1 MDSSGSN
8 IGNFGRHQRKIL
20 PFEAGGAVWTEE
32 RFAEL
37 TAEARAKAAG
47 LNQHAI
53 GYGAL
58 AEAEW
63 KAANLPEPDLP
74 AMRKLRLER
83 IRAELARNDYC
94 GILLYDPL
102 NIRYAGDHTNMQLW
116 TAHDATRYMFIAT
129 DGPVVL
135 FEFQNCFH
143 LSDHTGVIDEVR
155 PAKSWIYMFTG
166 DLTPGGAQQWAGE
179 IADLI
184 AAHGGGNTRL
194 AVDHLDAA
202 GVTALGAFGVTVHN
216 GEAVMERV
224 RMIKSEH
231 ELACM
236 RRAINSCEQAMH
248 EMEASLKPGMTENDV
263 WAMLHH
269 GNIVRGGEWI
279 ETRLLASGP
288 RTNPWF
294 QECSAR
300 VIEAGDLV
308 AFDTDLI
315 GPYGYCCDVSRTW
328 LAGDGQPSNEQ
339 RDLYRIAAEQVAG
352 NITLLAP
359 GVTLKELS
367 QKAKLP
373 PPDCRPNRYGVLFHG
388 VGLCDEYPSVY
399 HPEDWGENHPD
410 EVLQPGMVIC
420 VESYIGRLGGREGV
434 KLEEQVL
441 ITESG
446 YQQLTTYPL
455 DQRLMGG

>member
-1 MDSSGSN
+1 MDSGGN
-8 IGNFGRHQRKIL
+8 IGSFKRHRRKIA
-20 PFEAGGAVWTEE
+20 PFEPGAAPWTPE
-32 RFAEL
+32 RVAEL
-37 TAEARAKAAG
+37 EAEARAKAAR

-63 KAANLPEPDLP
+63 RAANLPEPDLS
-74 AMRKLRLER
+74 AMRRLRLTR
-83 IRAELARNDYC
+83 IRAELAANDYC

-102 NIRYAGDHTNMQLW
+102 NIRYAGDHTNMQAW
-116 TAHDATRYMFIAT
+116 TAHNATRYLFVAT
-129 DGPVVL
+129 EGPVVL

-143 LSDHTGVIDEVR
+143 LSDHTGMVDEVR

-166 DLTPGGAQQWAGE
+166 ALTPGGAREWAGE
-179 IADLI
+179 IAALV
-184 AAHGGGNTRL
+184 AVHGGGNRRL
-194 AVDHLDAA
+194 AVDHLDAEGVAALA
-202 GVTALGAFGVTVHN
+202 GLGVSVHN

-224 RMIKSEH
+224 RMVKTAP
-231 ELACM
+231 ELGCM
-236 RRAINSCEQAMH
+236 RRAIHACEQAMH
-248 EMEASLKPGMTENDV
+248 EMEAVLRPGISENEV

-300 VIEAGDLV
+300 VIQDGDLV

-339 RDLYRIAAEQVAG
+339 RDLYRMAAEQVAE
-352 NITLLAP
+352 NMALLKP
-359 GVTLKELS
+359 GVSLKQLSETATL
-367 QKAKLP
+367 A

-399 HPEDWGENHPD
+399 HPQDWGENHPD
-410 EVLQPGMVIC
+410 EVLVPGMVIC
-420 VESYIGRLGGREGV
+420 VESYMGRLGGREGV

-441 ITESG
+441 ITETG
-446 YQQLTTYPL
+446 HEKLTTYPL
-455 DQRLMGG
+455 DARLMGG